1 MENSNAS
8 ISINNNSTYFRKMSK
23 YKRSIIKRSIEC
35 AKLCNMDIFLTMI
48 DSKGNYTVFSS
59 SLSPQ
64 KFIKNKLL
72 SIQNKAIIQT
82 FSCEDVNI
90 LFIFFSMKI

>member
-23 YKRSIIKRSIEC
+23 YKRSIIKKSIEC

-48 DSKGNYTVFSS
+48 DSKGNYTFFSS
-59 SLSPQ
+59 SLSP
-64 KFIKNKLL
+64 
-72 SIQNKAIIQT
+72 
-82 FSCEDVNI
+82 
-90 LFIFFSMKI
+90 

>member
-23 YKRSIIKRSIEC
+23 YKRSIIKKSIEC

-48 DSKGNYTVFSS
+48 DSKGNYTFFSF

-64 KFIKNKLL
+64 EFIKNKLL

>member
-23 YKRSIIKRSIEC
+23 YKRSIIKKSIEC

-48 DSKGNYTVFSS
+48 DSKGNYTFFSS

-64 KFIKNKLL
+64 EFIKNKLL